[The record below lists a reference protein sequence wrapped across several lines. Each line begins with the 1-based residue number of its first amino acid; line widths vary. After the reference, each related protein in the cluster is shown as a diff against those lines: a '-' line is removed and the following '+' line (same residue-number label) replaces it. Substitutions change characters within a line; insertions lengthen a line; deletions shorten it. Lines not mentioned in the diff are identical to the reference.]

1 MIKNETILSSSLFN
15 ILDDIESKS
24 LQKAYSGEE
33 SVESF
38 VKIYNVLMEVKRRIS
53 NENRNIG

>member
-15 ILDDIESKS
+15 ILDDIENKS

-38 VKIYNVLMEVKRRIS
+38 VKIYNVLMEIKRRIS

>member
-1 MIKNETILSSSLFN
+1 LIKNETILSSSLFN
-15 ILDDIESKS
+15 ILDDIENKS

-38 VKIYNVLMEVKRRIS
+38 VKIYNVLMEIKRRI
-53 NENRNIG
+53 NG

>member
-15 ILDDIESKS
+15 ILDDIEGKS